1 MRGKIKRIKELIQ
14 QNKAELIKNKV
25 ELEKIDE
32 KVEQNLLKRHLIKE
46 WLFNM
51 FIIGLV
57 FGYFLGMMI
66 TAFFTYQYV
75 NELEGKIQNIN
86 KRHDA
91 SWFVKEVLTNEL

>member
-1 MRGKIKRIKELIQ
+1 
-14 QNKAELIKNKV
+14 
-25 ELEKIDE
+25 
-32 KVEQNLLKRHLIKE
+32 
-46 WLFNM
+46 M

-86 KRHDA
+86 KRHEG
-91 SWFVKEVLTNEL
+91 S

>member
-75 NELEGKIQNIN
+75 NELEGKVQNIN